1 MIAPVVQMLIVCI
14 LRQMDAKYQ
23 HPSIYLYMMD
33 PKAPL
38 LTEAGASDNGNEEE
52 EDVLNPGEDEDPG
65 VKSEPCCGSQEA
77 SLDDWEIRRCGAM
90 AARLL
95 KDVKL

>member
-1 MIAPVVQMLIVCI
+1 
-14 LRQMDAKYQ
+14 MDAKYQ

-65 VKSEPCCGSQEA
+65 GRVNLVVAPKKLVLMIGKSEDAGLWLQGFS
-77 SLDDWEIRRCGAM
+77 RM
-90 AARLL
+90 
-95 KDVKL
+95 

>member
-1 MIAPVVQMLIVCI
+1 MITPVVQMLIVCV

-23 HPSIYLYMMD
+23 HPSIHLYMMD

-38 LTEAGASDNGNEEE
+38 LTEAGASDNGSEEE
-52 EDVLNPGEDEDPG
+52 EDVSNPGEDEDPG

-77 SLDDWEIRRCGAM
+77 SLDDWEIRRCYGCKAS
-90 AARLL
+90 
-95 KDVKL
+95 